1 MELST
6 LTKTH
11 PTEKGLACQ
20 GLEEGQS
27 SASSADTIHNTQC
40 HSIFLPGVGLK
51 NAAVELILA
60 GRGMGWTR
68 PSVSRRLPP
77 HPPPPPSTPSR
88 PALPGLKMQNPTRLF
103 PKDFNPGSK

>member
-68 PSVSRRLPP
+68 PSVSQRPH
-77 HPPPPPSTPSR
+77 HPPRPTPTLPRS
-88 PALPGLKMQNPTRLF
+88 PWAKNAESSKALP
-103 PKDFNPGSK
+103 

>member
-77 HPPPPPSTPSR
+77 HPPPPTLHPLPPRSPWAKNAESYK
-88 PALPGLKMQNPTRLF
+88 ALP
-103 PKDFNPGSK
+103 